1 MGSVSNFCDCL
12 NTQNSSFDIIQNMV
26 FTKRTLTN
34 NSKREFITITLNN
47 DMSIEDLIKKQAIN
61 KIIRAYR
68 EYKLYKEE
76 KLKYKTENPNKDFQN
91 GEDNYHSN
99 EIQNNE
105 NIETYNNY
113 SKNRDIISDDIKRE
127 RDILENKIED
137 LNKEKDDIKREKDI
151 LVNHIENL
159 NKEKEELIKSRG
171 KYSLLPI
178 KPGEKII
185 TINFVSIGNQDIVN
199 FGLTCKNT
207 DLFIREEERLYEAF
221 PKFKNENTYF
231 QVNTREIKR
240 FLTLDQ
246 NGIKDNDIIN
256 MFVNS

>member
-1 MGSVSNFCDCL
+1 MFNIFEDNLEFKSSEYNSVINNEKIKNENKDKISIYKPKDNNED
-12 NTQNSSFDIIQNMV
+12 TD
-26 FTKRTLTN
+26 RT
-34 NSKREFITITLNN
+34 
-47 DMSIEDLIKKQAIN
+47 SINYKN
-61 KIIRAYR
+61 KIKNLI
-68 EYKLYKEE
+68 EQNKTFKNKIKDLSKE
-76 KLKYKTENPNKDFQN
+76 K
-91 GEDNYHSN
+91 
-99 EIQNNE
+99 
-105 NIETYNNY
+105 
-113 SKNRDIISDDIKRE
+113 DDIKRE
-127 RDILENKIED
+127 KDILKNKIKD

-207 DLFIREEERLYEAF
+207 DLFIREEERLYETF